1 MGLFSRH
8 NREDVIYLTCIQA
21 ENEQLPKD
29 KIRILYCDAK
39 GNVDSAVIES
49 SLYEVAKGY
58 IQELERIDKYCAIL
72 GTEIT
77 PGKSVPIAVEISREQ
92 ADALDSS
99 LEHALKR
106 RIIPDILKRYLKDI
120 IRLGETKRKELA
132 SQYEQARLHAISGET
147 HEVLRRLAYYPE
159 DGIDVAIPIYKAE
172 YNYPIVVL
180 KRLPP
185 NEHMH
190 PDMQRLLILDSDGD
204 LAITRVPLEIIDEAE
219 KTLEKWKKKNNSEGC
234 ILCPRYS
241 DSPVMSQMEI
251 SEFQRKALD
260 IIASNFEETGHGE
273 RPISTDA
280 QSVLAKAKT
289 IVSPKHQLD

>member
-8 NREDVIYLTCIQA
+8 NREDAIYLTRIQA

-39 GNVDSAVIES
+39 GNVESAVIES
-49 SLYEVAKGY
+49 SVYELAKGY

-72 GTEIT
+72 GTEIAL
-77 PGKSVPIAVEISREQ
+77 GKSVPVAVEISLEQ

-106 RIIPDILKRYLKDI
+106 GIIPDVLKRYLKEI
-120 IRLGETKRKELA
+120 IRLGEGKHKELA
-132 SQYEQARLHAISGET
+132 SQYEQARLHTVSEAT
-147 HEVLRRLAYYPE
+147 PEVLKRLADYPE

-172 YNYPIVVL
+172 YHYPLVVL
-180 KRLPP
+180 ERLPP
-185 NEHMH
+185 NEHTH
-190 PDMQRLLILDSDGD
+190 PNVQRLLILDSDGD
-204 LAITRVPLEIIDEAE
+204 LAIIRVPLEIIDEAE
-219 KTLEKWKKKNNSEGC
+219 KNLKELKRKNNSEGC
-234 ILCPRYS
+234 ILCSRYS
-241 DSPVMSQMEI
+241 DSPVMSHMEI

-260 IIASNFEETGHGE
+260 IIASHFEETGHGE

-289 IVSPKHQLD
+289 IVSSGHQLD